1 LADSTSNN
9 VVAKPMVSK
18 KFLLGVLAFAVV
30 AFSAILGSI
39 FLKESL
45 DQAAA
50 SKQSMPTG
58 VANGPK
64 PGMPGLSA
72 APAGPAEEPS
82 EEKATEEKPT
92 EEKPTEEKPTEEKP
106 TEEKPT
112 EEKPTEEKPDEEGK
126 TEEKP

>member
-1 LADSTSNN
+1 
-9 VVAKPMVSK
+9 MVSK

-50 SKQSMPTG
+50 ARKSTPNG
-58 VANGPK
+58 VANGPR
-64 PGMPGLSA
+64 PGMPGLGG

-82 EEKATEEKPT
+82 EEKATEEKT
-92 EEKPTEEKPTEEKP
+92 SEEKAGGEG
-106 TEEKPT
+106 
-112 EEKPTEEKPDEEGK
+112 EEGK

>member
-1 LADSTSNN
+1 MQCISFHFNDPLFYFLRGVILADSTSNN
-9 VVAKPMVSK
+9 VAAKPMVSK

-30 AFSAILGSI
+30 AFSAVLGSI

-58 VANGPK
+58 VLNGPK
-64 PGMPGLSA
+64 PGMPGLGG

-82 EEKATEEKPT
+82 EEKATEEKAG
-92 EEKPTEEKPTEEKP
+92 EEKAGGEG
-106 TEEKPT
+106 
-112 EEKPTEEKPDEEGK
+112 EEGK